1 MTTSKEYDIQ
11 VGVILDVDSHL
22 TLSQLCRVC
31 AVHADYVIELVEEG
45 VIQPSGDEIPQWH
58 FPSLSI
64 QRTRKARRLQADL
77 GINLAGVAVILQLLD
92 EVDDLHRRLKELEG

>member
-1 MTTSKEYDIQ
+1 MTNNEYETQ
-11 VGVILDVDSHL
+11 VGVIIDVDSGL

-45 VIQPSGDEIPQWH
+45 VIQPHGEEITQWY
-58 FPSLSI
+58 FPGLSI

-77 GINLAGVAVILQLLD
+77 GINLAGVAVILELLD
-92 EVDDLHRRLKELEG
+92 EVDSLRLRLKDLQP

>member
-1 MTTSKEYDIQ
+1 MTNHDYEIQ
-11 VGVILDVDSHL
+11 VGVIIDVDSGL
-22 TLSQLCRVC
+22 TLHQLCRVC

-45 VIQPSGDEIPQWH
+45 VIQPSGEEMTQWN
-58 FPSLSI
+58 FPGLSI

-92 EVDDLHRRLKELEG
+92 EVDHLRLRIKDLQR

>member
-1 MTTSKEYDIQ
+1 MTINEYEVQ
-11 VGVILDVDSHL
+11 VGVVIDADSRL
-22 TLSQLCRVC
+22 TLAQLCRLC

-45 VIQPSGDEIPQWH
+45 VIQPYGEDVTQWH
-58 FPSLSI
+58 FPGLSI

-92 EVDDLHRRLKELEG
+92 EVDHLRLRLKDLQQ

>member
-1 MTTSKEYDIQ
+1 MTINEYEVQ
-11 VGVILDVDSHL
+11 VGVVIDADSRL
-22 TLSQLCRVC
+22 TLAQLCRLC

-45 VIQPSGDEIPQWH
+45 VIQPYGEEVTQWH
-58 FPSLSI
+58 FPGLSI

-92 EVDDLHRRLKELEG
+92 EVDYLRLRIKDLER